1 MITFSKLGLKR
12 KNALETVKVGEVEIS
27 VRQYLPID
35 DKTKFIQF
43 VVDNALDENT
53 GCFSPVRV
61 EVYFSIAVCKW
72 YANMSF
78 TDKQM
83 KDIGKTYDLLE
94 ENNIIDLITGAIDKN
109 EIQFMNELIND
120 TIRDIARYNSSAA
133 GIIQSMNSSA
143 SSLDK
148 EITNILEKIKKG
160 EGLEQLAAI
169 KDAVG
174 PD

>member
-1 MITFSKLGLKR
+1 MVTFSKLGLKR
-12 KNALETVKVGEVEIS
+12 KNILETVKVGEVEIS

-83 KDIGKTYDLLE
+83 KDIGKIYDLLE
-94 ENNIIDLITGAIDKN
+94 ENNIIDLITSAIDKN

-120 TIRDIARYNSSAA
+120 TIRDIARYNSSAV

-143 SSLDK
+143 SGLDK
-148 EITNILEKIKKG
+148 EITNILEKIKKS
-160 EGLEQLAAI
+160 EGLEQLAVI